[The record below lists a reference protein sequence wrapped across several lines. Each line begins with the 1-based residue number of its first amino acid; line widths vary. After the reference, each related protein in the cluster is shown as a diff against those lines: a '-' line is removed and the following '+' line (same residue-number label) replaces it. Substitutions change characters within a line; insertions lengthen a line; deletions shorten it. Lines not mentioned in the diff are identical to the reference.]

1 MDTFEDKVKP
11 YFATTAETTKVS
23 GHSGSYP
30 LFDPTS
36 VPLSAQQYYLA
47 QQWIKR
53 ENSGQTPA
61 VPK

>member
-1 MDTFEDKVKP
+1 MDTFEDKVRP
-11 YFATTAETTKVS
+11 YFVKNGNPVAQSAS
-23 GHSGSYP
+23 AGSYP
-30 LFDPTS
+30 MLDPIS

-53 ENSGQTPA
+53 EMQGEYPA